1 MASQAQKALK
11 QCLADGIK
19 TKTQCYADF
28 QKATGATA
36 EGGKVFVTP
45 DGEATSVTTGGK
57 VFNGGKV
64 F

>member
-1 MASQAQKALK
+1 MASQAQKDLK
-11 QCLADGIK
+11 KCLADGVKSK
-19 TKTQCYADF
+19 TECYNDF
-28 QKATGATA
+28 QKAANATI